1 MPVNRLP
8 VLILIITLA
17 SLYGCV
23 GTFPEK
29 KTLPETGA
37 QPPAESESLPSTGPN
52 SRRNP
57 SKLANDTRSL
67 DRDAA
72 GADVWER
79 MRLGFQLTI
88 PENRRVDRELHW
100 YGSHARH
107 LDRVQTRAQP
117 YLFFIVD
124 EVEKRGLPGELAL
137 LPMVESAFR
146 PTAYSPSRAAGLWQF
161 MPSTGRM
168 YGLKQTWW
176 YDGRRDVVASTRAAL
191 DYLEFLAGRFGG
203 DWELALAAYNA
214 GAANVRRAIKKNRKL
229 GKPTDYWSLDL
240 PRETRTYV
248 PRLLATAKMIA
259 NPEAYGIHLD
269 PVPNEA
275 YFNVVETGTQTDLN
289 LVAGMAELPFDDLR
303 KLNPGFHRWA
313 TDPEGPHHLY
323 LPVENIPTF
332 IEKWSELPPE
342 KRLPWIRYRVKSGDN
357 LGSIAHRFNTS
368 VRHLKQANNLNSNRI
383 QAGSHLLIPNAG
395 GASSRYAS
403 VSKPDS
409 TKTSAREGRGK
420 EIQHTVRSGDNLWTL
435 ARSYRVSHKALAT
448 WNGISTKDTLHP
460 GQILV
465 IPAKVSKTG
474 NPEADERNSQVARYY
489 EVRKGD
495 SLARIADRFDVSV
508 RDLRKWNTLS
518 GKYIQPGQKLRLKLD
533 VAAGH
538 TL

>member
-8 VLILIITLA
+8 SLIFLVALS

-23 GTFPEK
+23 ASLPEK
-29 KTLPETGA
+29 QKLQGTET
-37 QPPAESESLPSTGPN
+37 QTPAGSDSVPATGPD
-52 SRRNP
+52 SQRNP
-57 SKLANDTRSL
+57 SKLASDTQSL
-67 DRDAA
+67 ETAA
-72 GADVWER
+72 AVVDVWQR
-79 MRLGFQLTI
+79 MRLGFRLSI

-107 LDRVQTRAQP
+107 LNRVQTRARP
-117 YLFFIVD
+117 YLFFIVN

-146 PTAYSPSRAAGLWQF
+146 PTAYSPSRAAGIWQF

-176 YDGRRDVVASTRAAL
+176 YDGRRDVVASTHAAL
-191 DYLEFLAGRFGG
+191 DYLEFLAGRFDG

-269 PVPNEA
+269 PIPNKA
-275 YFNVVETGTQTDLN
+275 YFNLVKIDTQTDLN
-289 LVAGMAELPFDDLR
+289 LVAGMAELPFDELR
-303 KLNPGFHRWA
+303 RLNPGFHRWA

-332 IEKWSELPPE
+332 VEKWSEIPPE

-357 LGSIAHRFNTS
+357 LGSIAQRFNIS
-368 VRHLKQANNLNSNRI
+368 VRHLKQSNSLRTNRI
-383 QAGSHLLIPNAG
+383 RAGSHLLIPNAG
-395 GASSRYAS
+395 GTSTRYAS
-403 VSKPDS
+403 ASKPDA
-409 TKTSAREGRGK
+409 TRGPTSQNQSQG
-420 EIQHTVRSGDNLWTL
+420 IQHTVRSGDNLWTL
-435 ARSYRVSHKALAT
+435 ARSYRVSHKALAN

-465 IPAKVSKTG
+465 IPAKPLKTG
-474 NPEADERNSQVARYY
+474 NSGAGESGTRVARYY

-508 RDLRKWNTLS
+508 RDLRKWNMLS
-518 GKYIQPGQKLRLKLD
+518 GKYIQPGQKIRLNLD
-533 VAAGH
+533 VAGRA
-538 TL
+538 L